1 MLRDITIG
9 QYYPVESR
17 IHELDPRVKIVTVFV
32 YLISLFLFDGFAGYL
47 VVSVFL
53 IVVIVMSRVPFSF
66 ISKGLKPVLFLLC
79 FTALYSVFF
88 TRGDVAVEWK
98 ISAGHAVTITWQ
110 GLKKGLFMVLRLIYL
125 VIGSSLLTYT
135 TTPGKLTDGIES
147 LLKPLNR
154 LRVPVHDVAMMMSLA
169 LRFIPIL
176 LEEAN
181 RIIKAQSA
189 RGADFEEGNIIARIR
204 AMVSILVPLLVS
216 ATRRAYDL
224 ALAMEARCYRGGE
237 GRTKM
242 KPLKYQGQDVRAY
255 VVLVV
260 YLVVIVVVNQVV
272 PF

>member
-17 IHELDPRVKIVTVFV
+17 IHALDPRVKIVAVLV
-32 YLISLFLFDGFAGYL
+32 YLISLFLFDRFAGYVVVTMFL
-47 VVSVFL
+47 VAVVS
-53 IVVIVMSRVPFSF
+53 MSRVPFSY
-66 ISKGLKPVLFLLC
+66 ISKGLKPVLVLIC
-79 FTALYSVFF
+79 FTAFFNIFF
-88 TRGDVAVEWK
+88 TKGDVAFQWEFM
-98 ISAGHAVTITWQ
+98 SGHAVTVTWQ
-110 GLKKGLFMVLRLIYL
+110 GLRKGLFMILRLIYL

-135 TTPGKLTDGIES
+135 TTPNKLTDGIES

-154 LRVPVHDVAMMMSLA
+154 IKVPVHDLAMMMSLA

-181 RIIKAQSA
+181 RIIRAQSA
-189 RGADFEEGNIIARIR
+189 RGADFDEGKLTERLR

-216 ATRRAYDL
+216 STRRAYEL

-242 KPLKYQGQDVRAY
+242 KPLKYRQSDMLSY
-255 VVLVV
+255 LILIV
-260 YLVVIVVVNQVV
+260 YIGIILIVNRFV

>member
-9 QYYPVESR
+9 QYYPVQSK
-17 IHELDPRVKIVTVFV
+17 IHAMDPRVKIVAVFV

-47 VVSVFL
+47 VVTLFL
-53 IVVIVMSRVPFSF
+53 VTAIYISHVPFSF
-66 ISKGLKPVLFLLC
+66 ISKGLKPVLFLIC
-79 FTALYSVFF
+79 FTAFFHLFF
-88 TRGDVAVEWK
+88 TEGDVLFHWK
-98 ISAGHAVTITWQ
+98 FITVTWQ
-110 GLKKGLFMVLRLIYL
+110 GLRRGIFMILRLIYL

-135 TTPGKLTDGIES
+135 TTPNKLTDGIES

-154 LRVPVHDVAMMMSLA
+154 MKVPVHDLAMMMSLA

-189 RGADFEEGNIIARIR
+189 RGADFEEGKIIERLR

-216 ATRRAYDL
+216 STRRAYDL

-242 KPLKYQGQDVRAY
+242 KPLKYRRSDGAVY
-255 VVLVV
+255 GICVV
-260 YLVVIVVVNQVV
+260 YLAAILVVNRFV